1 MGGLVG
7 LACGLALHYLMQY
20 LTKTLRLHSQP
31 KVRGPTAKEHRIA
44 WRQKKAATVDPIYAS
59 PGIMY
64 DESPPRGRK
73 DLLTQVIHEEVD
85 SDF

>member
-1 MGGLVG
+1 VGGLVG